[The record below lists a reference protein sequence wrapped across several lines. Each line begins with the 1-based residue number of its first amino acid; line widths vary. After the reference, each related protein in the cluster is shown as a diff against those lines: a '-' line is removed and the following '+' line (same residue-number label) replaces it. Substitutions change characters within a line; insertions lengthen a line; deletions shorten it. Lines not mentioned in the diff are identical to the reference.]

1 MDGSRNI
8 EYHAH
13 TRYWRKRQ
21 IKRLLCQEQALKDM
35 ERKGRKVCLDRTG
48 KGRQDGQISPAHEKQ
63 FSHAP
68 IRLCGKFR

>member
-35 ERKGRKVCLDRTG
+35 ERKGRTDR
-48 KGRQDGQISPAHEKQ
+48 
-63 FSHAP
+63 FV
-68 IRLCGKFR
+68 